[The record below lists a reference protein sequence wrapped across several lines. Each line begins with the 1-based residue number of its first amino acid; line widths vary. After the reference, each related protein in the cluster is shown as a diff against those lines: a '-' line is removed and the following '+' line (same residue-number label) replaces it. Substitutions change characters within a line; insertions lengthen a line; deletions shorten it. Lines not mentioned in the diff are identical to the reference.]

1 MGWKETNIVPDTVED
16 KERIFMY
23 VAEFEDGTIVPEFED
38 DGTETNFK
46 KVDKNKVSMLSLI
59 GKGSKVC
66 NIDTKTGILNVM
78 DIAISYELSIGDKK
92 YHITEIKDEEYKDI
106 IHYKG
111 FITDGLASDFV
122 GRATLKCHTN
132 SFAVGWKKQIKIDE
146 NRNIHFKVILN
157 IIVDVGIQAEIKITP
172 DFDIDGSINMAMLR
186 DGKTRNATL
195 EAKSVKGAST
205 EFKLLFK

>member
-23 VAEFEDGTIVPEFED
+23 VAEFEDGTITPEFDD

-66 NIDTKTGILNVM
+66 NVDTKTGILNVM
-78 DIAISYELSIGDKK
+78 DIAVSCELSLGDKK
-92 YHITEIKDEEYKDI
+92 YPITGIKDEVYKDL

-111 FITDGLASDFV
+111 FITDGLESNFV
-122 GRATLKCHTN
+122 GNAVLKCHTN
-132 SFAVGWKKQIKIDE
+132 RFAVGWKKQIKIDE
-146 NRNIHFKVILN
+146 ERSIHFKVILN

-172 DFDIDGSINMAMLR
+172 DFDIDGSIDMAMFK
-186 DGKTRNATL
+186 DGKTRNAVL
-195 EAKSVKGAST
+195 ETKSVKGAST